1 MKYIK
6 RPLVV
11 DAFKFDPLVLFG
23 STAEQPDWFAEAVAN
38 EDIKYNGLNTVEIRT
53 SSGKIIAAP
62 GDYIVHYEN
71 GDLYAFKE
79 HVFNQIFE
87 KLITPD
93 MLEDK

>member
-11 DAFKFDPLVLFG
+11 DAIKYSSID
-23 STAEQPDWFAEAVAN
+23 EYPDWFNEAMVKG
-38 EDIKYNGLNTVEIRT
+38 DIKYIGLNTIEIRT
-53 SSGKIIAAP
+53 NSGKMCATQ
-62 GDYIVHYEN
+62 GDYVVHYEN

-93 MLEDK
+93 MLED